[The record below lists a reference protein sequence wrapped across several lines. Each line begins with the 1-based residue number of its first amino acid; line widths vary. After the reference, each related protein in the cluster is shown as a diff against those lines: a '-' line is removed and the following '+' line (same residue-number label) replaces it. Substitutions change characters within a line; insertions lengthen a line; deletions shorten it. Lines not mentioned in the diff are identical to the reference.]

1 MTAVKGAIMPTGRP
15 THARSRRAAVLI
27 AVVLGTLFAA
37 CGDNDVDPEATPD
50 TVEEAGRD
58 ARQEAEN
65 AFASLRT
72 DGERLLDEIQ
82 TRNAPEAKERLL
94 EQCREVLERLRQADS
109 EHVDR
114 VDALCNRIRET
125 DPADASVWREVK
137 DEIANLRES

>member
-1 MTAVKGAIMPTGRP
+1 MPTGRP
-15 THARSRRAAVLI
+15 THARSRRVAGMIAIVLAA
-27 AVVLGTLFAA
+27 LFAA
-37 CGDNDVDPEATPD
+37 CADNDADPEATRD
-50 TVEEAGRD
+50 SVEDAGRD
-58 ARQEAEN
+58 VREEAED

-94 EQCREVLERLRQADS
+94 NQCRDVLERLRQADS

-137 DEIANLRES
+137 DEISNLREG